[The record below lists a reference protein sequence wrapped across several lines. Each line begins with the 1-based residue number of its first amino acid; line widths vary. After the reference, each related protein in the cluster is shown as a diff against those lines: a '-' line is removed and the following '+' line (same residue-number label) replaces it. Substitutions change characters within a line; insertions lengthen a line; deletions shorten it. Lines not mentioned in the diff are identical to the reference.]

1 MEIQPQTDREILL
14 QLNSDVKALKG
25 TFKEVVDRLSETIE
39 RFGQNLKVMEDE
51 KISVLTKE
59 VEELKAWRSEI
70 RGGYKLAM
78 LFWAVL
84 TAGMIAAAKYFLK

>member
-25 TFKEVVDRLSETIE
+25 TFTDAVDRLSETID
-39 RFGQNLKVMEDE
+39 RFGTNLKVMEDE
-51 KISVLTKE
+51 KISVLRNE
-59 VEELKAWRSEI
+59 VDELKAWRAEI

-78 LFWAVL
+78 LFWAVI
-84 TAGMIAAAKYFLK
+84 TAGMIAAAKYFFK